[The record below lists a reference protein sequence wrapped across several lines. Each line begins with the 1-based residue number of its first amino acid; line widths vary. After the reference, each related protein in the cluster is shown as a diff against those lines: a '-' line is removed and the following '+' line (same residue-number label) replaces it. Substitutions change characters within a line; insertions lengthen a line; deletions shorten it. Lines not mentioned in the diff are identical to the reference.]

1 MNDRFRNNPV
11 QSAQT
16 ASIPTS
22 AAGVQI
28 DDDARKVLRNTWA
41 LLAMTLLFCA
51 GTATIAMVYNFP
63 FMGFWAYLIGI
74 IGFIFLINMTSQSA
88 WGLLSIFAFTGFLG
102 LAIGPVISFY
112 LSNFINGHALV
123 ISAFGATGAAFAG
136 LTIFGLTTKKD
147 FSFLGPFL
155 FAGIIVGLVLA
166 VAAYVF
172 QLGMLSLAI
181 SGMFALLMSAYIV
194 YETQQIVRGG
204 QRNYILAATSLFISI
219 FSIFSNLLHL
229 FGFFFGEE

>member
-1 MNDRFRNNPV
+1 
-11 QSAQT
+11 
-16 ASIPTS
+16 
-22 AAGVQI
+22 
-28 DDDARKVLRNTWA
+28 
-41 LLAMTLLFCA
+41 
-51 GTATIAMVYNFP
+51 
-63 FMGFWAYLIGI
+63 
-74 IGFIFLINMTSQSA
+74 
-88 WGLLSIFAFTGFLG
+88 
-102 LAIGPVISFY
+102 IGPVISFY

-123 ISAFGATGAAFAG
+123 ISAFGATGAAFLS

-155 FAGIIVGLVLA
+155 FAGIIVSLVLA
-166 VAAYVF
+166 IAAYVF
-172 QLGMLSLAI
+172 NLGMLSLAV
-181 SGMFALLMSAYIV
+181 SGSFALLMSAYIV